1 MADYVVTD
9 IDKWL
14 IRNKKDVVDLL
25 RKQGKRIPDFDM
37 AKYHVI
43 MDLWNSTEHTTN
55 TADKL
60 RKWKDLQDKLG
71 GIFKEAEK
79 NIKTYDEKI
88 SKFKEN
94 PAFTGLQGESKDKY
108 DFWSKLNDIGLSR
121 PNASDEE
128 LQNLDVADVF
138 KYNNRQLKYLA
149 SQYGYN
155 YDDPEERKEFITK
168 AGEVSRERD
177 LDKIWAEDL
186 YTTLFTPV
194 AKEYARKNYDK
205 INTESMLKAAGDLA
219 PALAADVGINTL
231 MAATPAKFGADLA
244 AAPVARGVANM
255 ALNGRAPVDA
265 AKEAISEGATNLA
278 TPYFLRLPFRW
289 GKRGY
294 DAVLQKTAEAGIKKN
309 SQKALNT
316 IAKDK
321 IDETADKVYA
331 IEKMLKEGAPI
342 RTEKGNAL
350 RFSKDG
356 KTVQRISE
364 IDLPQI
370 NEGNSISMD
379 DFRFYLQNK
388 NLLRNRP
395 WGPKPTDNKSL
406 LEKAEL
412 YDPEMAKILKKGT
425 TQSTMKKVKENIGAG
440 KPATDGISAQD
451 LAMTAGR
458 DLKET
463 KFNWA
468 KHKAEDAYNSQL
480 ANDARS
486 YITNLQ
492 GRSKY
497 GGSLITTVSQAIP
510 GVEKGIDL
518 SVKETPDVKNDPE
531 LQLIQRMYKLHKT
544 FPNMVNKPKLPKK
557 WENDYTIEEI
567 FGE

>member
-43 MDLWNSTEHTTN
+43 MDLWNDTEHTTN
-55 TADKL
+55 TVDKL
-60 RKWKDLQDKLG
+60 KNWKKLEEKLG

-79 NIKTYDEKI
+79 TTKKYDAQI

-121 PNASDEE
+121 PDAGNEE

-149 SQYGYN
+149 GQYGYN

-177 LDKIWAEDL
+177 LDKIWADDI
-186 YTTLFTPV
+186 YTSLFTPV
-194 AKEYARKNYDK
+194 AKEYARKNYEN
-205 INTESMLKAAGDLA
+205 INTESIPKAALDLA
-219 PALAADVGINTL
+219 PALAADVGVNTL

-244 AAPVARGVANM
+244 AAPVARAGANIV
-255 ALNGRAPVDA
+255 LNKRDPLDA
-265 AKEAISEGATNLA
+265 AKEAVSEAATNMA
-278 TPYFLRLPFRW
+278 TPFALRSFFRW
-289 GKRGY
+289 GGRTQ
-294 DAVLQKTAEAGIKKN
+294 DALLKNAENSLKTGAKN
-309 SQKALNT
+309 ANKVVGN
-316 IAKDK
+316 IAKAEINK
-321 IDETADKVYA
+321 TADKVYGIEQRLKKGA
-331 IEKMLKEGAPI
+331 GFSSPNGQVYRFAKDGKRIEKVPELELAYTDIVPFNDYQFYLSNKNVLRNRNWGPKAQDNMSKLEQANVLDPEMEKILKEG
-342 RTEKGNAL
+342 TKQSVL
-350 RFSKDG
+350 KQLKDN
-356 KTVQRISE
+356 V
-364 IDLPQI
+364 
-370 NEGNSISMD
+370 
-379 DFRFYLQNK
+379 
-388 NLLRNRP
+388 
-395 WGPKPTDNKSL
+395 KS
-406 LEKAEL
+406 
-412 YDPEMAKILKKGT
+412 
-425 TQSTMKKVKENIGAG
+425 G
-440 KPATDGISAQD
+440 KPATEGIPAQD

-468 KHKAEDAYNSQL
+468 KHKAQDARNSKLGEDA
-480 ANDARS
+480 AS

-492 GRSKY
+492 GKTKY
-497 GGSLITTVSQAIP
+497 GGTFINSIAQGLGLEDKV
-510 GVEKGIDL
+510 DL
-518 SVKETPDVKNDPE
+518 SVKEKPDVANDPE
-531 LQLIQRMYKLHKT
+531 LQLTKRVYDLYKTSNGLV
-544 FPNMVNKPKLPKK
+544 PKPRLPKK
-557 WENDYTIEEI
+557 WEKDYTIEEV

>member
-43 MDLWNSTEHTTN
+43 MDLWNATERTTN
-55 TADKL
+55 TVDKL
-60 RKWKDLQDKLG
+60 KNWKKLEEKLG

-79 NIKTYDEKI
+79 TTKKYDAQI

-121 PNASDEE
+121 PDSGNEE

-155 YDDPEERKEFITK
+155 YDDPDERKEFITK

-177 LDKIWAEDL
+177 LDKIWADDI

-194 AKEYARKNYDK
+194 AKEYARKNYEN
-205 INTESMLKAAGDLA
+205 INTESKLKAAADLA
-219 PALAADVGINTL
+219 PALAADVGVNTL

-244 AAPVARGVANM
+244 AAPLARAGANI
-255 ALNGRAPVDA
+255 ALNKRDPIDA
-265 AKEAISEGATNLA
+265 GKEAASEFFTNVG
-278 TPYFLRLPFRW
+278 TPTMLRGFYRW
-289 GKRGY
+289 GGKTQ
-294 DAVLQKTAEAGIKKN
+294 DALLKNAQNSLKTGAKN
-309 SQKALNT
+309 ANKVVGN
-316 IAKDK
+316 IAKAEINK
-321 IDETADKVYA
+321 TADKVYG
-331 IEKMLKEGAPI
+331 IEQRLKKGAGFSSPN
-342 RTEKGNAL
+342 GQVY
-350 RFSKDG
+350 RFAKDG
-356 KTVQRISE
+356 KRIE
-364 IDLPQI
+364 KVPELELAYTDIVPFNDYQ
-370 NEGNSISMD
+370 
-379 DFRFYLQNK
+379 FYLTNK
-388 NLLRNRP
+388 NVLRNRN
-395 WGPKPTDNKSL
+395 WGPKAQDNMSK
-406 LEKAEL
+406 LEQANVL
-412 YDPEMAKILKKGT
+412 DPEMEKA
-425 TQSTMKKVKENIGAG
+425 VKEGTKLSVLKQLKDNVKSG
-440 KPATDGISAQD
+440 KPATEGIPAQD

-468 KHKAEDAYNSQL
+468 KHKAQTARNSKVGEDIA
-480 ANDARS
+480 S

-492 GRSKY
+492 GRTKY
-497 GGSLITTVSQAIP
+497 GGAVINYIAQGIP
-510 GVEKGIDL
+510 GLEDKVDL
-518 SVKETPDVKNDPE
+518 SVKEKPNVANDPE
-531 LQLIQRMYKLHKT
+531 LQLTKRVYDLYKSTGGLV
-544 FPNMVNKPKLPKK
+544 PKPRLPKK
-557 WENDYTIEEI
+557 WESDYTIEEV

>member
-43 MDLWNSTEHTTN
+43 MDLWNSTERTTN

-60 RKWKDLQDKLG
+60 RKWKDLQEKLG
-71 GIFKEAEK
+71 GIFSDAKK
-79 NIKTYDEKI
+79 NVKTFDEKI

-121 PNASDEE
+121 PDAGNEE

-149 SQYGYN
+149 GQYGYN

-194 AKEYARKNYDK
+194 TKEYARKNYDK
-205 INTESMLKAAGDLA
+205 INSESMLKAAGDLA
-219 PALAADVGINTL
+219 PALVADVGVNTL
-231 MAATPAKFGADLA
+231 MAATPAKFGANNV

-255 ALNGRAPVDA
+255 ALNGRSFKDA
-265 AKEAISEGATNLA
+265 GKEAVSEFFTNVA
-278 TPYFLRLPFRW
+278 TPTMLNRFYRW
-289 GKRGY
+289 GGKTQ
-294 DAVLQKTAEAGIKKN
+294 DALLKNAENSLKTGTKN
-309 SQKALNT
+309 ANKVVGN
-316 IAKDK
+316 IAKAEINK
-321 IDETADKVYA
+321 TADKVYG
-331 IEKMLKEGAPI
+331 IEQRLKNGA
-342 RTEKGNAL
+342 GFSSANGQVY
-350 RFSKDG
+350 RFAKDG
-356 KTVQRISE
+356 KRIE
-364 IDLPQI
+364 KVPDLELAYTDIVPFKDY
-370 NEGNSISMD
+370 E
-379 DFRFYLQNK
+379 FYLSNK
-388 NLLRNRP
+388 NVLRNRN
-395 WGPKPTDNKSL
+395 WGPKAQDNMSR
-406 LEKAEL
+406 LEQSNVL
-412 YDPEMAKILKKGT
+412 DPELEEVLKKGT
-425 TQSTMKKVKENIGAG
+425 KLSVLKQLKDNVKSG
-440 KPATDGISAQD
+440 KPATEGIPAQD

-468 KHKAEDAYNSQL
+468 KHKAQTARNSNVGEDIA
-480 ANDARS
+480 S

-497 GGSLITTVSQAIP
+497 GGAAINYIAQGIP
-510 GVEKGIDL
+510 GLEGKVDL
-518 SVKETPDVKNDPE
+518 SVKEKPDVDNDPE
-531 LQLIQRMYKLHKT
+531 LQLTKRVYDLYKDSKGLI
-544 FPNMVNKPKLPKK
+544 PKPRLPKK